1 MTDGNRVKSIRT
13 SLNMTMEEF
22 GLRLGVS
29 RSAISNIEKGNRGVT
44 EQMARGLCREFNVS
58 ESWLRTGQGEMFL
71 CESADEQ
78 YKKASAAI
86 ACGTSDLDRI
96 IRQTLIYYYGM
107 DDDSKKALLKYIE
120 SIATLLPAKKS
131 LVDKTPSSA
140 QLLGLDSNKD
150 VG

>member
-1 MTDGNRVKSIRT
+1 MKERIRLLRKYYDLT
-13 SLNMTMEEF
+13 QQEFADKIGIKRNTVATYEAGRNAPIDAVISL
-22 GLRLGVS
+22 
-29 RSAISNIEKGNRGVT
+29 I
-44 EQMARGLCREFNVS
+44 CREFNVS
-58 ESWLRTGQGEMFL
+58 ETWLRTGQGEMFL

-78 YKKASAAI
+78 YKKASEAL

-120 SIATLLPAKKS
+120 SIAALLPAKKS
-131 LVDKTPSSA
+131 LVDKTPSA
-140 QLLGLDSNKD
+140 AELLGLDSSKD

>member
-1 MTDGNRVKSIRT
+1 MKERIRLLRKYYDLT
-13 SLNMTMEEF
+13 QQEFADKIGIKRNTVATYEAGRNAPIDAVISL
-22 GLRLGVS
+22 
-29 RSAISNIEKGNRGVT
+29 I
-44 EQMARGLCREFNVS
+44 CREFNVS
-58 ESWLRTGQGEMFL
+58 ETWLRTGQGEMFL
-71 CESADEQ
+71 YESADEQ

-140 QLLGLDSNKD
+140 QLLGLDSSKD